1 MATAAT
7 DQDSP
12 KFSIGEARKIVGGSL
27 FKYNALIYW
36 SDFLL
41 CWFVGIYAYT
51 HARTYAAKIYLA
63 DFEQNW
69 RLDSVTIPES
79 PGILWLC
86 YIATTLISC
95 VLYYRIAMFIH
106 EIVHMRGKNLRIFRF
121 VWHVLCGIP
130 FLIPS
135 FVYHTHLDH
144 HRSKH
149 YGTDTDGEYLP
160 LGQRHPW
167 QIIAFLLHPLIVPPL
182 VFIRFLF
189 FTPIAW
195 SIPNF
200 RQFVHR
206 HCSSMI
212 IDPFYI
218 RPDEPAAARRR
229 MYVQEFFCF
238 LWLLTL
244 VSVVF
249 FTRDTL
255 PWPFFIQSYTT
266 AVILLTLNA
275 LRTLGA
281 HRWSN
286 DEGQMTFEQQLLDSV
301 NYPHNPILGEIWA
314 PVGLRFHA
322 LHHLFP
328 AIPYHNLGIAH
339 RKLVANLPADNLYNQ
354 TGAKTLTGA
363 LKDLWQRAKAST
375 NSQSPAPASQD
386 NS

>member
-1 MATAAT
+1 MASA
-7 DQDSP
+7 DHKQDRLP
-12 KFSIGEARKIVGGSL
+12 FSIGEARKIVGGDL
-27 FKYNALIYW
+27 FKHKALIYW
-36 SDFLL
+36 TDFLL
-41 CWFVGIYAYT
+41 CWFVGFYAYA

-63 DFEQNW
+63 DFEQKW
-69 RLDSVTIPES
+69 QMDGITIPES
-79 PGILWLC
+79 SAMLWISYIITTIL
-86 YIATTLISC
+86 SC

-106 EIVHMRGKNLRIFRF
+106 EIVHMRGRNLIVFRT
-121 VWHVLCGIP
+121 VWHILCGIP

-149 YGTDTDGEYLP
+149 YGTERDGEYLP
-160 LGQRHPW
+160 LGQRPPW
-167 QIIAFLLHPLIVPPL
+167 QIVAFLLHPLVVPPL

-189 FTPIAW
+189 LTPIAW

-200 RQFVHR
+200 RLFIHQR
-206 HCSSMI
+206 CSSMI

-218 RPDEPAAARRR
+218 RPSEPEVGRRR
-229 MYVQEFFCF
+229 MYIQEFFCF

-244 VSVVF
+244 VGVVF
-249 FTRDTL
+249 FTRNTL

-286 DEGQMTFEQQLLDSV
+286 DKGQISFEEQLLDSV
-301 NYPHNPILGEIWA
+301 NYPDSQFIGELWA
-314 PVGLRFHA
+314 PVGLRYHA

-339 RKLVANLPADNLYNQ
+339 RKLVANLPKDNIYNQ
-354 TGAKTLTGA
+354 TVAKTLTGA
-363 LKDLWQRAKAST
+363 LQNLWQRAKAST
-375 NSQSPAPASQD
+375 VTTSGGKTS
-386 NS
+386 

>member
-1 MATAAT
+1 MASA
-7 DQDSP
+7 DFNENP
-12 KFSIGEARKIVGGSL
+12 PPFSIGEARKIVGGEL
-27 FKYNALIYW
+27 FKHNAFIYW
-36 SDFLL
+36 ADFLL
-41 CWFVGIYAYT
+41 CWVAGFYTYA

-69 RLDSVTIPES
+69 QMEGITIPNS
-79 PGILWLC
+79 PSMLWLC
-86 YIATTLISC
+86 YIGTTLVSC

-106 EIVHMRGKNLRIFRF
+106 EIVHMRGRNLIVFRF
-121 VWHVLCGIP
+121 IWHVLCGIP

-149 YGTDTDGEYLP
+149 YGTDRDGEYLP
-160 LGQRHPW
+160 LGQRPPW
-167 QIIAFLLHPLIVPPL
+167 QIIVFMLHPLVVPPL

-189 FTPIAW
+189 LTPIAW

-200 RQFVHR
+200 RQFVHQR
-206 HCSSMI
+206 CSSMI

-218 RPDEPAAARRR
+218 RPTEPAAARRR
-229 MYVQEFFCF
+229 MYLQEFLCF

-244 VSVVF
+244 ISVVF
-249 FTRDTL
+249 FTRGTL
-255 PWPFFIQSYTT
+255 PWPFLIQSYTT
-266 AVILLTLNA
+266 AVILLILNA

-301 NYPHNPILGEIWA
+301 NYPDNPIIGELWA
-314 PVGLRFHA
+314 PVGLRYHA

-339 RKLVANLPADNLYNQ
+339 RKLANNLPENNIYNQ

-363 LKDLWQRAKAST
+363 LRNLWQRAKAS
-375 NSQSPAPASQD
+375 APTTKPGEPS
-386 NS
+386 

>member
-1 MATAAT
+1 MAST
-7 DQDSP
+7 DIKQDP
-12 KFSIGEARKIVGGSL
+12 LPFSIGEARKIVGGDL
-27 FKYNALIYW
+27 FKHNALIYW
-36 SDFLL
+36 TDFLL
-41 CWFVGIYAYT
+41 CWLVGFYAYA

-69 RLDSVTIPES
+69 RMDGISIPES
-79 PGILWLC
+79 AVMLWGS
-86 YIATTLISC
+86 YIVATLLSC

-106 EIVHMRGKNLRIFRF
+106 EIVHMRGRNLIVFRF
-121 VWHVLCGIP
+121 VWHILCGIP

-149 YGTDTDGEYLP
+149 YGTERDGEYLP
-160 LGQRHPW
+160 LGQRPPW

-189 FTPIAW
+189 LTPIAW

-200 RQFVHR
+200 RLFIHQR
-206 HCSSMI
+206 CSSMI

-218 RPDEPAAARRR
+218 RPSEPEAARRR
-229 MYVQEFFCF
+229 MYIQEFSCF

-244 VSVVF
+244 VGVVF

-286 DEGQMTFEQQLLDSV
+286 DEGQMSFEEQLLDSV
-301 NYPHNPILGEIWA
+301 NYPDSRFVGELWA
-314 PVGLRFHA
+314 PVGLRYHA

-339 RKLVANLPADNLYNQ
+339 RKLVTHLPKDNIYNQ
-354 TGAKTLTGA
+354 TVAKTLTEA
-363 LKDLWQRAKAST
+363 LQNLWQRAKAST
-375 NSQSPAPASQD
+375 TTTSGGKTS
-386 NS
+386 

>member
-1 MATAAT
+1 MASV
-7 DQDSP
+7 DLNQEP
-12 KFSIGEARKIVGGSL
+12 PPFSIGEARKIVGGEL

-36 SDFLL
+36 TDFLL
-41 CWFVGIYAYT
+41 CWFVGFCSYA

-69 RLDSVTIPES
+69 QMQGIIIPES
-79 PGILWLC
+79 SSTLWLC
-86 YIATTLISC
+86 YLGTTLLAC

-106 EIVHMRGKNLRIFRF
+106 EIVHMRGHNLIAFRF
-121 VWHVLCGIP
+121 IWHVLCGIP

-135 FVYHTHLDH
+135 FIYHTHLDH

-149 YGTDTDGEYLP
+149 YGTERDGEYLP
-160 LGQRHPW
+160 LGQRPPW
-167 QIIAFLLHPLIVPPL
+167 QIVAFMLHPFIVPPL

-189 FTPIAW
+189 LTPIAW

-200 RQFVHR
+200 RLFVHQR
-206 HCSSMI
+206 CSSMI

-218 RPDEPAAARRR
+218 RPTEPDAARRR
-229 MYVQEFFCF
+229 MYIQEFFCF

-249 FTRDTL
+249 FTRNTL
-255 PWPFFIQSYTT
+255 PWPFLIQSYTT

-286 DEGQMTFEQQLLDSV
+286 DEGQMSFEQQLLDSV
-301 NYPHNPILGEIWA
+301 NYPDSPIIGELWA
-314 PVGLRFHA
+314 PVGLRYHA

-328 AIPYHNLGIAH
+328 AIPYHNLGAAH
-339 RKLVANLPADNLYNQ
+339 RKLAANLPEDNIYNQ
-354 TGAKTLTGA
+354 TDAKTLTEV
-363 LKDLWQRAKAST
+363 LHDLWQRAKAST
-375 NSQSPAPASQD
+375 TATSDGDIS
-386 NS
+386 